1 LAVVAFNLNGLVDNY
16 QKTVGNSLLG
26 YDLMDR
32 LLPVETKIVWLIEC
46 LLLRNPDIFDLRKA
60 GHL

>member
-1 LAVVAFNLNGLVDNY
+1 VTTEGFSLAVVAFNLNGLVDNY

-32 LLPVETKIVWLIEC
+32 LWPFAAL
-46 LLLRNPDIFDLRKA
+46 
-60 GHL
+60 